1 MGGTA
6 ITARSGAVDVW
17 FQIDVHRVSVFAVK
31 PPTPEQRRTE
41 IQQKLAELKRIQE
54 EADSLEE
61 KIERENVEQDVS
73 WMEAP
78 PRRFELTTGPTFWD
92 EYGKFILTVALG
104 ALIYWITDGEVT
116 EWGRD

>member
-1 MGGTA
+1 MWP
-6 ITARSGAVDVW
+6 IDVW

-41 IQQKLAELKRIQE
+41 TQQKLAELKRIQE

-61 KIERENVEQDVS
+61 KIERENG
-73 WMEAP
+73 WMLEAP

-92 EYGKFILTVALG
+92 EYGKFILMFALG